1 MVGMH
6 FYNVPKG
13 KESLAAAFGVKQTK
27 SGKWAK
33 IKYDTSGSTHDSQRR
48 RADAHL
54 GKGTYWEPKKVTESA
69 HEDLDEARTPVD
81 DNVPFVT
88 NEASKSIR
96 NIKKIAAKHIRN
108 LKDKQ

>member
-1 MVGMH
+1 M
-6 FYNVPKG
+6 Y
-13 KESLAAAFGVKQTK
+13 ATATK
-27 SGKWAK
+27 MAM
-33 IKYDTSGSTHDSQRR
+33 
-48 RADAHL
+48 A
-54 GKGTYWEPKKVTESA
+54 ESA
-69 HEDLDEARTPVD
+69 DDMDVHNKRAFKNAEMKGELDEARTPVD